1 MVRSND
7 VIDADQQLRDD
18 AEQRRRDLRRGKT
31 GRPNNEA
38 ARLNRGLELM
48 EEHDIEADPE

>member
-7 VIDADQQLRDD
+7 VIDADHQLRDD